1 MDVSSCD
8 QQQQQQQEQM
18 FPSKPI
24 ESDIQQQNQEQ
35 QHRILESDHLFSTN
49 FNNNYTEK
57 ISCHGRADTSDVKT
71 ILQQPISNLRCNR
84 RRSST
89 RYQSLSNDNTCSQQ
103 QQQQQQ
109 HSDILDYID
118 KIPINDLERGLFD
131 KQTVSNTTD
140 SAGQFQSS
148 SQHHQYH
155 PRHNQFHQNITTT
168 LEKPTVYS
176 PSPTKM
182 YRMSMF

>member
-24 ESDIQQQNQEQ
+24 KSDIQQQNQQQ
-35 QHRILESDHLFSTN
+35 QHRILESDHVFSTN
-49 FNNNYTEK
+49 FNNNYAETN
-57 ISCHGRADTSDVKT
+57 SCNGPAGTSDVKT

-89 RYQSLSNDNTCSQQ
+89 RYHSLSNENTCS

-155 PRHNQFHQNITTT
+155 PRHN
-168 LEKPTVYS
+168 
-176 PSPTKM
+176 
-182 YRMSMF
+182 